1 MSIGT
6 ETAAL
11 GPPSRRRDVL
21 NGEGMLRPTRR
32 ISWRGEV
39 FDPAR
44 TRVAPDHPVAS
55 QFPDHFEP
63 AYAKE
68 SGVEVL
74 RFMEARA
81 ARRRRSAPI
90 WPLGESE
97 EADESWRLD

>member
-1 MSIGT
+1 M
-6 ETAAL
+6 
-11 GPPSRRRDVL
+11 
-21 NGEGMLRPTRR
+21 
-32 ISWRGEV
+32 
-39 FDPAR
+39 
-44 TRVAPDHPVAS
+44 AS

-81 ARRRRSAPI
+81 ARRRRSAPV

>member
-11 GPPSRRRDVL
+11 GPPSRQRDVL

-32 ISWRGEV
+32 ICWRGEV
-39 FDPAR
+39 FDPAG

-55 QFPDHFEP
+55 RFPDHFEP

-81 ARRRRSAPI
+81 ARRRRGAPS
-90 WPLGESE
+90 WWLGESE